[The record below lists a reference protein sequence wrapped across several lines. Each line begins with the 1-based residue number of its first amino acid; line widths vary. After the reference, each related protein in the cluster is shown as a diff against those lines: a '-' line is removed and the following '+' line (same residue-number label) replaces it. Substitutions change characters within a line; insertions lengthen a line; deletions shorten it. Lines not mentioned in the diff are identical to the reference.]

1 MEKVA
6 TKSDK
11 LPINNK
17 KKKMAEMLANPE
29 FNGTITE
36 LCEKIDVARSTF
48 YKWLEDEKFV
58 GYVNSLIDKFTDSE
72 LSAMWRALIARAKTG
87 DVQAIKL
94 YFELKGK
101 YKTSVDLNASG
112 VVQIISDVIPNDD
125 G

>member
-1 MEKVA
+1 MA

-11 LPINNK
+11 LNKNK
-17 KKKMAEMLANPE
+17 KKKDMAKMLANPD

-36 LCEKIDVARSTF
+36 LCKIIDVARSTF
-48 YKWLEDEKFV
+48 YKWFEDEEFV
-58 GYVNSLIDKFTDSE
+58 SYVNSLIDKFTDSE
-72 LSAMWRALIARAKTG
+72 LSSIWKALINRAKSG

-101 YKTSVDLNASG
+101 YKSSVDLNASG
-112 VVQIISDVIPNDD
+112 VVQIINDVMPDE

>member
-1 MEKVA
+1 MA

-11 LPINNK
+11 LPLSGK
-17 KKKMAEMLANPE
+17 KKELAELLANPD

-36 LCEKIDVARSTF
+36 LCTKVDVARSTF
-48 YKWLEDEKFV
+48 YKWLEDAEFTK
-58 GYVNSLIDKFTDSE
+58 YVNSLIDKYTDSE
-72 LSAMWRALIARAKTG
+72 LSSMWRALINRAKTG

-101 YKTSVDLNASG
+101 YKTSVDLNGSA